1 MKRPIMDAGPGLNFF
16 SLHRERLLFG
26 ALGSLSIPEAV
37 AAEIRRRSGQDRRF
51 AAADGVMRKI
61 PGRLLEVLSDD
72 LTADLARA
80 VERIGRTPA
89 AERLRTSKDLGE
101 TLVIAHA
108 AVAAEAGADVIVLID
123 DGGGRRAAAAEAR
136 RLERLR
142 AQGAGVG
149 SIRLIGTLTVLER
162 AAGSEHLPDRGD
174 MRDLYNRLRDLDDGL
189 PPLKDTQLMSLPC
202 WRPS

>member
-1 MKRPIMDAGPGLNFF
+1 MQRPIMDAGPGLNFF
-16 SLHRERLLFG
+16 SIHRERLLFG

-51 AAADGVMRKI
+51 AAAGAVMRKI
-61 PGRLLEVLSDD
+61 PEHLLEILSDD

-136 RLERLR
+136 RL
-142 AQGAGVG
+142 
-149 SIRLIGTLTVLER
+149 
-162 AAGSEHLPDRGD
+162 
-174 MRDLYNRLRDLDDGL
+174 DDGL
-189 PPLKDTQLMSLPC
+189 PPLQDTPLMSLPY